1 MLNNLRHRVAG
12 WLVGRSYLGASQGRR
27 WSSRDQ
33 MPNPVQSA
41 NLGRAMLASRA
52 RWLVAN
58 APLPAAGAAAWQTAL
73 VGTGIRP
80 QPKNKTKATRDKI
93 TARWE
98 SWTDRADAD
107 SVTDLYG
114 MQGNVAK
121 GVVVSGEAL
130 VLMQTSPDGELRL
143 RQIDAEQIDDSY
155 SARLANGRQIVNG
168 IELDADGTRVA
179 FHVFKE
185 RPGLTFG
192 GIARERLR
200 IDAADVLHIYRQDW
214 PGMLRGVSWFSSIMR
229 QLNDHD
235 GSMDAQLQRQ
245 RAGASFAG
253 FLKSRDGGLGP
264 LAGDV
269 NGGSAGST
277 QREATVNAVVEP
289 GTLKVLPDTDDIV
302 FSNPPPIGMDSIAF
316 MRLTERELAAGL
328 GLPGH
333 LMHGAIDE
341 GNFGNMRAALIAF
354 HEKVDL
360 LQHSIFVFQF
370 LRRVYERWLTLEILS
385 GRIRVRA
392 DDMMTPVWVTP
403 KQTWIDP
410 LKDAQAEELMFR
422 NGFKSRREIV
432 ASRGVSIEV
441 LDQDRADDLAREKKL
456 GLPPPAANQNNP
468 LSSDDGEKP
477 AAAAAA

>member
-1 MLNNLRHRVAG
+1 MLNSLRQRVAG
-12 WLVGRSYLGASQGRR
+12 WIAGRSYIGASTGRR

-41 NLGRAMLASRA
+41 SLSRSMLASRA

-73 VGTGIRP
+73 VGTGLRP
-80 QPKNKTKATRDKI
+80 QPQHRSKATREKV
-93 TARWE
+93 TAAWE

-107 SVTDLYG
+107 GVTDAYG
-114 MQGNVAK
+114 MQASVAK

-130 VLMQTSPDGELRL
+130 VLMQTSPSGELRL

-155 SARLANGRQIVNG
+155 SAKLSEGRQVLNG
-168 IELDADGTRVA
+168 IEIDADGTRIA
-179 FHVFKE
+179 YHVFKE

-192 GIARERLR
+192 GIARERMR
-200 IDAADVLHIYRQDW
+200 IDAADVLHVYRQDW
-214 PGMLRGVSWFSSIMR
+214 PGMLRGVSWYSSILR

-235 GSMDAQLQRQ
+235 GAMDAQLQRQ

-253 FLKSRDGGLGP
+253 FLRSRADGLGP
-264 LAGDV
+264 MAGATSSIGLGGEGRQGTV
-269 NGGSAGST
+269 NG
-277 QREATVNAVVEP
+277 VLEP
-289 GTLKVLPDTDDIV
+289 GTLKVLPETDDIV
-302 FSNPPPIGMDSIAF
+302 FSSPPAIGMDAIAF

-341 GNFGNMRAALIAF
+341 GNFSNMRAALIAF

-370 LRRVYERWLTLEILS
+370 LRRVYERWIALEVLS
-385 GRIRVRA
+385 GRLRIRA
-392 DDMMTPVWVTP
+392 DDMPAPVWVTP
-403 KQTWIDP
+403 KQTWVDP
-410 LKDAQAEELMFR
+410 WRDSQAEVLLLQH
-422 NGFKSRREIV
+422 GIKSRREIV
-432 ASRGVSIEV
+432 ASRGVSIET
-441 LDQDRADDLAREKKL
+441 LDQERADDLAREKKL
-456 GLPPPAANQNNP
+456 GLPSSAANQNNP
-468 LSSDDGEKP
+468 PAADPGAVP
-477 AAAAAA
+477 AAAAA